1 MHMLGNDVRA
11 MVEIRRGVDVTAH
24 RRALLLRAGLVATL
38 AAGALVGAATPAFAA
53 ADLKVDANDATITV
67 AGSPQTINVKVT
79 NSGNQPATAV
89 VLTVDVPLSDQGVT
103 VSNKPAECQQSG
115 TRLTCTIATL
125 ADGATKNLP
134 ISLSPPSQSSIPAG
148 QQRDGNGS

>member
-79 NSGNQPATAV
+79 NSANQ
-89 VLTVDVPLSDQGVT
+89 
-103 VSNKPAECQQSG
+103 PAECQQSG